1 MKQQQDLIDEKNRIS
16 NELNRIEEIQYN
28 FKKLEKQKDEQL
40 RKEREEIQRKIEE
53 SELNKK

>member
-1 MKQQQDLIDEKNRIS
+1 MGDEKNRIS